1 MAELR
6 GAELPELIFL
16 LAGKSGTAKAAF
28 VASTPPL
35 TTASTSLHVENSF
48 LAPKT
53 EALDLCNARFKLL
66 SVFSLLVPNPNAHFT
81 SSLELM
87 VSVSSIVNLISRLTS
102 KMRPLRT
109 SLNVS
114 EIFPSSS
121 NTIFEMLVNA
131 SLHFSHSFTIAS
143 AALSLGHM
151 FCKTPEHPA
160 PGMIIFEEV
169 SSPMFHA
176 NGASATAAAN
186 FFTFSMP
193 NGESLSLLLSLDD

>member
-1 MAELR
+1 MAVLR

-53 EALDLCNARFKLL
+53 EAFDLRNARLKLL
-66 SVFSLLVPNPNAHFT
+66 SVFSLLVPNPKAHFT
-81 SSLELM
+81 SSREPM
-87 VSVSSIVNLISRLTS
+87 ESFEASASSTVNLISRLTS

-109 SLNVS
+109 SLNVN

-121 NTIFEMLVNA
+121 NTMFEILVNA

-160 PGMIIFEEV
+160 PGMII
-169 SSPMFHA
+169 
-176 NGASATAAAN
+176 
-186 FFTFSMP
+186 
-193 NGESLSLLLSLDD
+193 LDEL